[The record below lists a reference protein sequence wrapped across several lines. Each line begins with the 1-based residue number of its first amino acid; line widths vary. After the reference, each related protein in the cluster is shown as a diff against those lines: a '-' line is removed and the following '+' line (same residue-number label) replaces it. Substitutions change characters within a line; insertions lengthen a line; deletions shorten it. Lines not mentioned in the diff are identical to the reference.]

1 MRAVRVIINRPWAS
15 SSVRNVWY
23 SADVIDEPDIP
34 GLAVT
39 AFERM
44 SGLAISLHDPRR
56 NLWARLDPDRFEHL
70 NPLCRS
76 VKAVRQP
83 ACTAF
88 DQTLVHK
95 QATEHPEG
103 FVKVCHAGFVE
114 WVVPLISD
122 DVLQWVL
129 FAGVRRPAPG
139 LERILVDPSPLMRSG
154 PWSAQLAKLPAVD
167 DDEAAWILESL
178 RQLNQRLSAWRA
190 GQAPGTPAEL
200 PRSALIHRYLV
211 ARHADPELRLAELA
225 EKLGLSESRAGHAV
239 REACGR
245 SFVDLLTEVRLRTAA
260 GLLRHTGLPLD
271 GVIAASGFG
280 NLSHFHQVFRRT
292 FGVSPGKYR
301 SRTS

>member
-1 MRAVRVIINRPWAS
+1 
-15 SSVRNVWY
+15 
-23 SADVIDEPDIP
+23 VIDEPDVP
-34 GLAVT
+34 ALAIA

-44 SGLAISLHDPRR
+44 SGLAISLHDPGR
-56 NLWARLDPDRFEHL
+56 NLWTRLDPDRFEHL

-88 DQTLVHK
+88 DATLVHE
-95 QATEHPEG
+95 QAAERWEG

-114 WVVPLISD
+114 WVVPLIAD
-122 DVLQWVL
+122 GATQWIL

-139 LERILVDPSPLMRSG
+139 LERILADPSPLLRGG
-154 PWSAQLAKLPAVD
+154 PWNAQLAKLPAVD
-167 DDEAAWILESL
+167 DGEAAWILESL

-190 GQAPGTPAEL
+190 GQAPGTPMEL
-200 PRSALIHRYLV
+200 PRSTLIHRHLV
-211 ARHADPELRLAELA
+211 ARHADPDFRLAELA
-225 EKLGLSESRAGHAV
+225 QVLGLSESRAGHVV

-245 SFVDLLTEVRLRTAA
+245 TFVDLLTEVRLRTAA

-271 GVIAASGFG
+271 GVVAASGFG

-301 SRTS
+301 TRTS